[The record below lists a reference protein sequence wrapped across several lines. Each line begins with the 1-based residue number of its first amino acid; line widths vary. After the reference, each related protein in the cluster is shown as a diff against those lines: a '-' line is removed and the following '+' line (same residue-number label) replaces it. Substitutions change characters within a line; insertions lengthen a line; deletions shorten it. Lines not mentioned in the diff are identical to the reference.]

1 MIILTERMKRD
12 EAARI
17 NYDTVKKLHDHAEF
31 LKQEMQKIMNHS
43 YRQKIKAQATVLYHA
58 CDTIATYT
66 MSRSKAMY
74 QWDTFVIDMMGCYY
88 LFYSIYTSRVLE
100 LRDVLEVCEN
110 CDEAWASFEWIID
123 ALRDFGESVTL
134 RDRDIWIYGK

>member
-1 MIILTERMKRD
+1 MVKEEKRD

-31 LKQEMQKIMNHS
+31 LKNEMQTIMKHS
-43 YRQKIKAQATVLYHA
+43 YRQRIKAQAMVLHHA

-74 QWDTFVIDMMGCYY
+74 QWDTFVVDMMGCYY

-110 CDEAWASFEWIID
+110 CDEAWDSFEWIID

-134 RDRDIWIYGK
+134 RDRDTWMYGK

>member
-1 MIILTERMKRD
+1 MLAEEMNRY
-12 EAARI
+12 EEVQI
-17 NYDTVKKLHDHAEF
+17 NYDAIKKLHDHAEL
-31 LKQEMQKIMNHS
+31 LKREMQTIMNHG
-43 YRQKIKAQATVLYHA
+43 YRKKIKAQAMVVYHV

-66 MSRSKAMY
+66 MSRSKAIY
-74 QWDTFVIDMMGCYY
+74 QWDIFVVDMMGCYY
-88 LFYSIYTSRVLE
+88 LLYSVYTSRVLE

-134 RDRDIWIYGK
+134 RDRDTWIYNK

>member
-1 MIILTERMKRD
+1 MRRD
-12 EAARI
+12 KEMPI
-17 NYDTVKKLHDHAEF
+17 NYDGIRKLHEHAEF
-31 LKQEMQKIMNHS
+31 LKHEMNNIMTHS
-43 YRQKIKAQATVLYHA
+43 YREKIKAQAMVLYHA

-74 QWDTFVIDMMGCYY
+74 QWDTFVVDMMGCYY
-88 LFYSIYTSRVLE
+88 LFYSIYTSRILE

-110 CDEAWASFEWIID
+110 CDEAWDSFEWIID

-134 RDRDIWIYGK
+134 RDRDAWIYGR

>member
-1 MIILTERMKRD
+1 MVKEEKRD

-17 NYDTVKKLHDHAEF
+17 NYITVKKLHDHAEF
-31 LKQEMQKIMNHS
+31 LKHEMQKIMNHS
-43 YRQKIKAQATVLYHA
+43 YRQKIKAQAMVLYHA

-74 QWDTFVIDMMGCYY
+74 QWDIFVVDMMGCYY
-88 LFYSIYTSRVLE
+88 LFYSIYTSRILE

-110 CDEAWASFEWIID
+110 CDEAWDSFEWIID

-134 RDRDIWIYGK
+134 RDRDTWMYGK

>member
-1 MIILTERMKRD
+1 MKEEKRD

-31 LKQEMQKIMNHS
+31 LKNEMQTIMKHS
-43 YRQKIKAQATVLYHA
+43 YRQKIKAQAMVLYHV
-58 CDTIATYT
+58 CDTIVTYT

-74 QWDTFVIDMMGCYY
+74 QWDTFVTDMMACYY
-88 LFYSIYTSRVLE
+88 LFYSVYTSRALE

-110 CDEAWASFEWIID
+110 RDEAWDAFGWMID
-123 ALRDFGESVTL
+123 VFGEFVESVML
-134 RDRDIWIYGK
+134 KDRDTWIYNK

>member
-1 MIILTERMKRD
+1 MVKEMKRN
-12 EAARI
+12 EVTRI
-17 NYDTVKKLHDHAEF
+17 NYETVKKLHDHAEF
-31 LKQEMQKIMNHS
+31 LKHEMQTIMKHS
-43 YRQKIKAQATVLYHA
+43 YRQKIKAQAMVLYHA

-74 QWDTFVIDMMGCYY
+74 QWDTFVVDMMGCYY

-110 CDEAWASFEWIID
+110 CDEAWDSFEWIID

-134 RDRDIWIYGK
+134 RDRDTWIYNK

>member
-1 MIILTERMKRD
+1 MKEEKCD
-12 EAARI
+12 KAGRI

-31 LKQEMQKIMNHS
+31 LKNEMRNIMNHS
-43 YRQKIKAQATVLYHA
+43 YRPKIKAQALVLYHA

-88 LFYSIYTSRVLE
+88 LFYSVYISRVLE
-100 LRDVLEVCEN
+100 LREVLEVCEN
-110 CDEAWASFEWIID
+110 SDDAWDSLEWIID
-123 ALRDFGESVTL
+123 VLGDFGQSRAL
-134 RDRDIWIYGK
+134 MDRDTWMYGK

>member
-1 MIILTERMKRD
+1 MKEMKCD
-12 EAARI
+12 ETARI

-31 LKQEMQKIMNHS
+31 LKHEMQTIMKHS
-43 YRQKIKAQATVLYHA
+43 YRQRIKAQAMVLHHA

-66 MSRSKAMY
+66 MSRSKVMY
-74 QWDTFVIDMMGCYY
+74 QWDTFVTDMMACYY
-88 LFYSIYTSRVLE
+88 LFYSVYTSRVLE

-110 CDEAWASFEWIID
+110 CDEAWDSFEWIID

-134 RDRDIWIYGK
+134 RDRDTWIYNK

>member
-1 MIILTERMKRD
+1 MKRD

-31 LKQEMQKIMNHS
+31 LKNEMKTIMNHS
-43 YRQKIKAQATVLYHA
+43 YSQRIKAQAMVLYHA

-66 MSRSKAMY
+66 MIRSKAMY
-74 QWDTFVIDMMGCYY
+74 QWDTFVVDMMGCYY

-110 CDEAWASFEWIID
+110 CDEAWDSFEWIID

-134 RDRDIWIYGK
+134 RDRDTWIYNK

>member
-1 MIILTERMKRD
+1 MKEMKCD
-12 EAARI
+12 ETARI

-31 LKQEMQKIMNHS
+31 LKNEMQMIMKHS
-43 YRQKIKAQATVLYHA
+43 YRQRIKAQAMVLYHA
-58 CDTIATYT
+58 CDTIVTYT

-74 QWDTFVIDMMGCYY
+74 QWDTFVVDMMGCYY

-110 CDEAWASFEWIID
+110 CDEAWDSFEWIID

-134 RDRDIWIYGK
+134 MDRDIWMYGK

>member
-1 MIILTERMKRD
+1 MKEMKCD
-12 EAARI
+12 ETARI

-31 LKQEMQKIMNHS
+31 LKHEMQKIMNHS
-43 YRQKIKAQATVLYHA
+43 YRQKIKAQAMVLYHA

-74 QWDTFVIDMMGCYY
+74 QWDTFVVDMMGCYF
-88 LFYSIYTSRVLE
+88 LFYSVYNSRVLE

-110 CDEAWASFEWIID
+110 RDEAWDAFGWMID
-123 ALRDFGESVTL
+123 VFGEFVESVML
-134 RDRDIWIYGK
+134 KDRDTWIYNK

>member
-1 MIILTERMKRD
+1 MRRDKEIL
-12 EAARI
+12 I
-17 NYDTVKKLHDHAEF
+17 NYDGIKKLHDHAEF
-31 LKQEMQKIMNHS
+31 LKNEMKTIMSHR
-43 YRQKIKAQATVLYHA
+43 YRQRIKAQAMVLYHA

-74 QWDTFVIDMMGCYY
+74 QWDTFVVDMMGCYY

-110 CDEAWASFEWIID
+110 CDEAWDSFEWIID

-134 RDRDIWIYGK
+134 RDRDTWIYNK

>member
-1 MIILTERMKRD
+1 MKRD
-12 EAARI
+12 ETARI

-31 LKQEMQKIMNHS
+31 LKNEMKTIMGHS
-43 YRQKIKAQATVLYHA
+43 YRPKIKAQAMVLYHA

-74 QWDTFVIDMMGCYY
+74 QWDTFVVDMMGCYY
-88 LFYSIYTSRVLE
+88 LFYSICTSKVLE

-110 CDEAWASFEWIID
+110 SDEAWGSFEWIID

-134 RDRDIWIYGK
+134 RDRDTWIYNK

>member
-1 MIILTERMKRD
+1 MKRD
-12 EAARI
+12 EATRI
-17 NYDTVKKLHDHAEF
+17 NYDTVKNLHDHAEF
-31 LKQEMQKIMNHS
+31 LKNEMKTIMGHS
-43 YRQKIKAQATVLYHA
+43 YRQKIKAQAMVLYHA

-74 QWDTFVIDMMGCYY
+74 QWDTFVVDMMGCYY

-110 CDEAWASFEWIID
+110 SDEAWASFEWIID

-134 RDRDIWIYGK
+134 MDRDIWIYNK

>member
-1 MIILTERMKRD
+1 MKEEKRD

-31 LKQEMQKIMNHS
+31 LKNEMQTIMKHS
-43 YRQKIKAQATVLYHA
+43 YRQRIKAQAMVLYHA

-74 QWDTFVIDMMGCYY
+74 QWDTFVVDMMGCYY

-110 CDEAWASFEWIID
+110 CDEAWDSFEWIID

-134 RDRDIWIYGK
+134 RDRDTWMYGK

>member
-1 MIILTERMKRD
+1 MRRDKEIL
-12 EAARI
+12 I
-17 NYDTVKKLHDHAEF
+17 NYDGIKKLHDHAEF
-31 LKQEMQKIMNHS
+31 LKNEMKTIMSHS
-43 YRQKIKAQATVLYHA
+43 YRQRIKAQAMVLYHA

-74 QWDTFVIDMMGCYY
+74 QWDTFVVDMMGCYY

-110 CDEAWASFEWIID
+110 CDEAWDSFEWIID

-134 RDRDIWIYGK
+134 RDRDTWIYNK

>member
-1 MIILTERMKRD
+1 MKEEKRD

-31 LKQEMQKIMNHS
+31 LKNEMQTIMKHS
-43 YRQKIKAQATVLYHA
+43 YRQRIKAQAMVLHHA

-74 QWDTFVIDMMGCYY
+74 QWDTFVVDMMGCYY
-88 LFYSIYTSRVLE
+88 LFYSVYTSRVLE

-110 CDEAWASFEWIID
+110 SDEAWASFEWIID

-134 RDRDIWIYGK
+134 IDRDTWIYNK